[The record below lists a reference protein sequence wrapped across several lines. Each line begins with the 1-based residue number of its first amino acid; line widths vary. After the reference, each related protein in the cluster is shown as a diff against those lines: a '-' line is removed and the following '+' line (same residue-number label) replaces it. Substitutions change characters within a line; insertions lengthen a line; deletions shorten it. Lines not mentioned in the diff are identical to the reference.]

1 MWITIAGY
9 CWLCRQP
16 LIYDT
21 KGICSSCIRHL
32 PKQQNRCPCCL
43 YPSHHSMM
51 LCGRCLQSPPLWK
64 QMLTVTDYQPPLNKL
79 LHLYKYQPRP
89 QIALCLARLFLLR
102 WFSHRRENLVQKPD
116 RIISVPSHRHRRWSR
131 SFEQVEAIAKPL
143 ARWLNCAYQPN
154 TLIRTR
160 ATLMQTHLNAKQR
173 QQNLKH
179 AFVLNN
185 TVSVSGK
192 NLALI
197 DDVITT
203 GATLNSIVPLL
214 FRAGARSVEVWAICR
229 TL

>member
-1 MWITIAGY
+1 
-9 CWLCRQP
+9 
-16 LIYDT
+16 
-21 KGICSSCIRHL
+21 
-32 PKQQNRCPCCL
+32 
-43 YPSHHSMM
+43 
-51 LCGRCLQSPPLWK
+51 
-64 QMLTVTDYQPPLNKL
+64 
-79 LHLYKYQPRP
+79 
-89 QIALCLARLFLLR
+89 
-102 WFSHRRENLVQKPD
+102 
-116 RIISVPSHRHRRWSR
+116 
-131 SFEQVEAIAKPL
+131 
-143 ARWLNCAYQPN
+143 
-154 TLIRTR
+154 
-160 ATLMQTHLNAKQR
+160 MQTHLNAKQR